1 LARASDKGIDD
12 HYLAE
17 MDKRRAEDAQREF
30 EERQKRMQSNYE
42 ARRFLGSISTML
54 SFFASTFLTHILSR
68 NAN

>member
-42 ARRFLGSISTML
+42 ARRFLGSISTIL
-54 SFFASTFLTHILSR
+54 SLVSTFFIDILFR